1 MLARTEQQHE
11 VQRAT
16 ALGRD
21 LSAAHD
27 SLLSAV
33 LESAPEC
40 VIVMDAEGMVVELN
54 RAAEHT
60 FGYHRDEMLGR
71 ELADL
76 VIPPSLRER
85 HRRALR
91 RCRDGE
97 PGSILDRRVELTGMR
112 SDGGEFPVEL
122 TVTRVADA
130 PALFAGFIRDA
141 TEQRRAAESKELLAA
156 AGAVLDS
163 SLDPQQT
170 MRTIARMAIPRLAE
184 LCVIDLVRE
193 DGLLGD
199 SVAAAVDER
208 LARGLE
214 ELRARQ
220 PLPLGGDH
228 PVARALR
235 SREPVVIPDLGA
247 AETLEGIAPSAGYRR
262 LLHEGGWRSAVVIR
276 LAARGRLLGALSL
289 VWRSAAPD
297 VGADRLALMQDLA
310 DRAAMALDNANLYS
324 ERTRVAHTLQ
334 RSLLPDDLPE
344 VPGLQLASVY
354 RPVGQSSEAGGDF
367 YDAFEVPSG
376 CWLAVGDV
384 CGKGTE
390 AAGVTAMVR
399 HGIRALAFQQT
410 SPAEVLRTVNDV
422 MLSHELYGRFATAI
436 VARIDLT
443 DGPVRATV
451 ASAGHPSPVLVG
463 GGGARCVEVR
473 GPLLGVVPA
482 LSLREIEIPLNP
494 GETLILHTDG
504 LTDAGAPQRG
514 LTQEDLCRHLAEQAG
529 YPPRVLVRRLEDL
542 AVSQGTVRLR
552 DDIAILAARVEP

>member
-1 MLARTEQQHE
+1 MLARTERQYE
-11 VQRAT
+11 VR
-16 ALGRD
+16 
-21 LSAAHD
+21 
-27 SLLSAV
+27 
-33 LESAPEC
+33 
-40 VIVMDAEGMVVELN
+40 
-54 RAAEHT
+54 
-60 FGYHRDEMLGR
+60 
-71 ELADL
+71 
-76 VIPPSLRER
+76 
-85 HRRALR
+85 
-91 RCRDGE
+91 
-97 PGSILDRRVELTGMR
+97 
-112 SDGGEFPVEL
+112 
-122 TVTRVADA
+122 
-130 PALFAGFIRDA
+130 
-141 TEQRRAAESKELLAA
+141 ELLAV
-156 AGAVLDS
+156 AGAVLDA

-199 SVAAAVDER
+199 SVAAAADER

-235 SREPVVIPDLGA
+235 SREPVVVPDLAA
-247 AETLEGIAPSAGYRR
+247 AEELEAIAPSAGYKR

-276 LAARGRLLGALSL
+276 LAARGRVLGALSL
-289 VWRSAAPD
+289 LWTSAAPD
-297 VGADRLALMQDLA
+297 VDADRLALMQDLA

-324 ERTRVAHTLQ
+324 ERTRVAETLQ
-334 RSLLPDDLPE
+334 HSLLPDDLPE
-344 VPGLQLASVY
+344 VAGLQLASVY

-367 YDAFEVPSG
+367 YDAFETPSG

-422 MLSHELYGRFATAI
+422 MLSHELGGRFATAI
-436 VARIDLT
+436 VARIDL
-443 DGPVRATV
+443 GEGQCRATL
-451 ASAGHPSPVLVG
+451 ASAGHPPPVLVG
-463 GGGARCVEVR
+463 GSGARSVEVR

-482 LSLREIEIPLNP
+482 LSPAEVEITLSP

-504 LTDAGAPQRG
+504 LTDAGAPRRG

-529 YPPRVLVRRLEDL
+529 CSPRVLVRRLEDL